1 MRADPV
7 VSPSGPGGVT
17 AAADA
22 VLLGRLASAEQT
34 LRDISHALAHDL
46 RTSLRHVASY
56 AQLLGEPSCVHQ
68 PEQVG
73 RLSLKV
79 LDSSRRLER
88 LMEAVSD
95 LARVQAEDLRP
106 EWVDSAAMVRSVMQG
121 LGTGGPGAVG
131 QGVRVPCRVVTELP
145 PAFAD
150 AGLLRRVWAELLDNA
165 VRHARTSAEPCVEVG
180 YEAVPGG
187 NVFVVH
193 DNGPGFEPDK
203 AAVLFGLFQQ
213 GQKGSSPS
221 PGQGVGLAM
230 VRRIVECHGGRV
242 WASSRPGQGASF
254 GFSLPASPD

>member
-1 MRADPV
+1 MRADPA
-7 VSPSGPGGVT
+7 VSPPGPGGV
-17 AAADA
+17 AAPADA

-56 AQLLGEPSCVHQ
+56 AQLLGEPSCAHQ
-68 PEQVG
+68 PEQVA

-79 LDSSRRLER
+79 LDSSRRLQR

-95 LARVQAEDLRP
+95 LARLQAEDLRP
-106 EWVDSAAMVRSVMQG
+106 EWVDSAAVVRSVMQG
-121 LGTGGPGAVG
+121 LGAAGEGADVS
-131 QGVRVPCRVVTELP
+131 CSVVSELP

-150 AGLLRRVWAELLDNA
+150 ADLLRRVWAELLDNA
-165 VRHARTSAEPCVEVG
+165 VRHARTSADPRVEVG

-187 NVFVVH
+187 NVYVVH

-213 GQKGSSPS
+213 GQRAPS

-242 WASSRPGQGASF
+242 WASGRPGQGASF